1 MEKSNQ
7 CWTILIHKVRDSR
20 TYRTL
25 GVFEPSTRTSVWIK
39 DPWKVNNLLDI
50 IISDSREDQTAEDL
64 LTKYFSRENVPLF
77 IPPQLFFQSDR
88 PSDLLFRDPNKK
100 AGLAKSTG
108 QSESSTTNESTIG
121 ISRKP
126 RKAFTKEVKF
136 DEVNPNFEIPTQVIG
151 FYKVS
156 HTAQLI

>member
-1 MEKSNQ
+1 M
-7 CWTILIHKVRDSR
+7 
-20 TYRTL
+20 
-25 GVFEPSTRTSVWIK
+25 
-39 DPWKVNNLLDI
+39 LDI

-100 AGLAKSTG
+100 AGLAKSG
-108 QSESSTTNESTIG
+108 QSESTTNESTIG

-151 FYKVS
+151 FDLVVQYDS
-156 HTAQLI
+156 YFRSR

>member
-1 MEKSNQ
+1 M
-7 CWTILIHKVRDSR
+7 
-20 TYRTL
+20 
-25 GVFEPSTRTSVWIK
+25 
-39 DPWKVNNLLDI
+39 NNLLDI
-50 IISDSREDQTAEDL
+50 IISDSREDQSAEDL

-100 AGLAKSTG
+100 AYPKSGQSETG
-108 QSESSTTNESTIG
+108 QSESTIG

-136 DEVNPNFEIPTQVIG
+136 DEVNPNFEIPTQANGFHWLISSLSLIG
-151 FYKVS
+151 RTNLKIDKSV
-156 HTAQLI
+156 TMLLEGLVMIK